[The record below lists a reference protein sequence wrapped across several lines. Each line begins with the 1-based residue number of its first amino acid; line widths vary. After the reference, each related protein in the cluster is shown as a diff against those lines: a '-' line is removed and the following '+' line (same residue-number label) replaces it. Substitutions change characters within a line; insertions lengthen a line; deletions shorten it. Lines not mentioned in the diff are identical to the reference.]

1 MSFGDRFFTLLLY
14 LAGVLCV
21 AGAVHIVSILV
32 MPHVAAHDSYE
43 RFAALAKPGQ
53 TILLPQTAPGH
64 EMAPFADPALTQAV
78 CLYDL
83 ADAPLHVHADLP
95 DNRLLTISFRTRS
108 GEVFYSMTD
117 RASLHG
123 TIDVTIM
130 TQAEYDAAQQSDADN
145 DEENDQPLKEL
156 RLVAPDSRGF
166 VLINALS
173 AYPSERAE
181 AEAEV
186 KSVACAPQTVAQDN
200 DQDDN

>member
-1 MSFGDRFFTLLLY
+1 MKFGDRFFGLLLY
-14 LAGVLCV
+14 LTGVLCV
-21 AGAVHIVSILV
+21 AGMVHIVSILV
-32 MPHVAAHDSYE
+32 MPHVAAHDAYQ
-43 RFAALAKPGQ
+43 RFAALAKPGK
-53 TILLPQTAPGH
+53 TTLLPQTQAGH
-64 EMAPFADPALTQAV
+64 EMAPFADPALAQAV

-83 ADAPLHVHADLP
+83 TDGPLHVHADLP

-130 TQAEYDAAQQSDADN
+130 TQTELDAAQQN
-145 DEENDQPLKEL
+145 DDDDDESDQPLKEL
-156 RLVAPDSRGF
+156 RLVAPDSKGF

-186 KSVACAPQTVAQDN
+186 KSVSCARETIAQDN
-200 DQDDN
+200 

>member
-1 MSFGDRFFTLLLY
+1 MTLGDRFFSLLLY

-21 AGAVHIVSILV
+21 AGLVHIVSILV
-32 MPHVAAHDSYE
+32 MPHVAAHDAYE
-43 RFAALAKPGQ
+43 RFAALAKPGK
-53 TILLPQTAPGH
+53 TTLLPQAEPGH
-64 EMAPFADPALTQAV
+64 EIAPFADPAVAQAV

-83 ADAPLHVHADLP
+83 TDGPLHVHADLP

-130 TQAEYDAAQQSDADN
+130 TQAQLDAAQQN
-145 DEENDQPLKEL
+145 DDDDDESDQPLKEL
-156 RLVAPDSRGF
+156 RLVAPDSKGF

-186 KSVACAPQTVAQDN
+186 KSVACAPETIAEDN
-200 DQDDN
+200 

>member
-1 MSFGDRFFTLLLY
+1 MSLGDRFFSLLLY
-14 LAGVLCV
+14 LTGVLCV
-21 AGAVHIVSILV
+21 AGFVHIVSILM
-32 MPHVAAHDSYE
+32 MPHVAAHDAYQ
-43 RFAALAKPGQ
+43 RFAVLTKPGK
-53 TILLPQTAPGH
+53 TTLLPQTQPGH
-64 EMAPFADPALTQAV
+64 EIAPFADPALAQAV

-83 ADAPLHVHADLP
+83 ADGPLHVHADLP
-95 DNRLLTISFRTRS
+95 DNRLLTISFRTRT

-130 TQAEYDAAQQSDADN
+130 TQAELEAAQQNDDDSDD
-145 DEENDQPLKEL
+145 DNDQPLKEL
-156 RLVAPDSRGF
+156 RLVAPDTKGF

-186 KSVACAPQTVAQDN
+186 KSVACAPETVAQDN
-200 DQDDN
+200 

>member
-1 MSFGDRFFTLLLY
+1 MSLGDRFFTFLLY

-21 AGAVHIVSILV
+21 AGLVHIVSILV
-32 MPHVAAHDSYE
+32 MPHVAAHDAYQ
-43 RFAALAKPGQ
+43 RFAALAKPGK
-53 TILLPQTAPGH
+53 TTLLPQAQPGR
-64 EMAPFADPALTQAV
+64 EIAPFADPALSQAV

-83 ADAPLHVHADLP
+83 TDGPLHVHADLP
-95 DNRLLTISFRTRS
+95 DNRLLTISFRTRT

-130 TQAEYDAAQQSDADN
+130 TQTELDAAQQADDDN
-145 DEENDQPLKEL
+145 GDDESDQPLKEL
-156 RLVAPDSRGF
+156 RLVAPDAKGF

-181 AEAEV
+181 ADAEV
-186 KSVACAPQTVAQDN
+186 KSVACAPETVAQDN
-200 DQDDN
+200 